1 MSAGRRLAS
10 YVALFSAT
18 LMAAAVTHSQSPA
31 PALDSAA
38 LSLYSGVY
46 QWNESAYVYLQPWEE
61 LNGFG
66 KPMLVAFDESGE
78 VRTLYPAG
86 GDHFTTGPGMGVPEP
101 IESSIQF
108 QRDTSGHVVSLSWR
122 RAEGPPRIA
131 RLVAIEKQ
139 EDVRFPSGSVQ
150 LAGTLRTPSRAGRHP
165 TIILVHGSG
174 AESRDH
180 LLPYAHFLVR
190 HGIAVLGY
198 DKRGVGAS
206 TGDWNTATLD
216 DLATDAVRHSTT

>member
-78 VRTLYPAG
+78 VRELSIRPVATILQRVPAWACRSRSNPA
-86 GDHFTTGPGMGVPEP
+86 FSFNATP
-101 IESSIQF
+101 
-108 QRDTSGHVVSLSWR
+108 VVMSFR
-122 RAEGPPRIA
+122 
-131 RLVAIEKQ
+131 
-139 EDVRFPSGSVQ
+139 
-150 LAGTLRTPSRAGRHP
+150 
-165 TIILVHGSG
+165 
-174 AESRDH
+174 
-180 LLPYAHFLVR
+180 
-190 HGIAVLGY
+190 
-198 DKRGVGAS
+198 
-206 TGDWNTATLD
+206 
-216 DLATDAVRHSTT
+216 